1 MRRSITH
8 CLIPLLIAATNTALA
23 QDTTRYISPPSLP
36 PTKGYSQ
43 AVEVPAGARLVYISG
58 QVPVD
63 RDGKLVGVG
72 DFRRQVEQVFA
83 NLEVAL
89 KEAGATFAD
98 VVKLNF
104 YVVDMTKVQDL
115 REVRDQ
121 HVNPAALPASTLVE
135 VRKLFRDE
143 VLIEAEA
150 VAAIVRR

>member
-8 CLIPLLIAATNTALA
+8 CLIPLLIAATNPVLA

-43 AVEVPAGARLVYISG
+43 VVEVPAGARLVYISG
-58 QVPVD
+58 QVAMD

-72 DFRRQVEQVFA
+72 DFRRQAEQVFA

-104 YVVDMTKVQDL
+104 YVVDMTKLQDL
-115 REVRDQ
+115 REVRDR
-121 HVNPAALPASTLVE
+121 HVNPDALPASTLVE
-135 VRKLFRDE
+135 VRKLFHDE
-143 VLIEAEA
+143 VLIEADA
-150 VAAIVRR
+150 VAAIVNR